1 MNTKPYTLDRV
12 VRLLIGL
19 TIVILLFLLVKK
31 LSNVLLPFILAW
43 LLAYL
48 LQPIVRFFQ
57 YKLKF
62 RNRILSI
69 SSTLLLFFIFLFGVI
84 YFLAPMVSKEISKL
98 SQLIILYSRGI
109 TVDTFLPLAW
119 QNEIIDY
126 FSHLNIQS
134 VLQDENIMSALKKL
148 APQLWSI
155 INGSLD
161 FVLGL
166 TVVLIIFVY
175 LVFILLD
182 YEKINASWFEIIPP
196 AYRTLISGIMSDLE
210 SGMNRYF
217 RGQALV
223 ALIVGILFIIGF
235 NIIGLPLAIILGL
248 LVGLLTL
255 VPYLKVILI
264 VPCLGLGLLKSAE
277 TGQSYGSILLGIAIV
292 FIIIQILEE
301 LILVPKIMGK
311 VTGLNP
317 AVILLSLSIWGSLMG
332 MVGMIIALPMT
343 TLIISYYKRFVLK
356 EDLIATV
363 ENVDNPDIVQTN
375 SEADI

>member
-19 TIVILLFLLVKK
+19 TIVILLYLLVKK
-31 LSNVLLPFILAW
+31 LSNVLFPFLLAW

-48 LQPIVRFFQ
+48 MQPIVRFFQ

-62 RNRILSI
+62 KNRILSI
-69 SSTLLLFFIFLFGVI
+69 SSTLLLFFISLFAVI
-84 YFLAPMVSKEISKL
+84 YFLAPMISEEISKL
-98 SQLIILYSRGI
+98 SRLIVLYSRGI
-109 TVDTFLPLAW
+109 SIDTFIPLAW
-119 QNEIIDY
+119 QNEMIDY
-126 FSHLNIQS
+126 FSHLNIQTI
-134 VLQDENIMSALKKL
+134 LQDENIMSGLKKL
-148 APQLWSI
+148 APHLWSI
-155 INGSLD
+155 INGSLE
-161 FVLGL
+161 FILGL
-166 TVVLIIFVY
+166 TAVFIIFIY

-182 YEKINASWFEIIPP
+182 YEKINASWFNTIPP
-196 AYRTLISGIMSDLE
+196 AYRTLISGIIFDLE

-235 NIIGLPLAIILGL
+235 SIIGLPLAIILGL
-248 LVGLLTL
+248 LTGLLTL

-264 VPCLGLGLLKSAE
+264 LPCLGLGLLQSAE

-292 FIIIQILEE
+292 FIIIQFIEE

-363 ENVDNPDIVQTN
+363 ENVDNPDIVQNN